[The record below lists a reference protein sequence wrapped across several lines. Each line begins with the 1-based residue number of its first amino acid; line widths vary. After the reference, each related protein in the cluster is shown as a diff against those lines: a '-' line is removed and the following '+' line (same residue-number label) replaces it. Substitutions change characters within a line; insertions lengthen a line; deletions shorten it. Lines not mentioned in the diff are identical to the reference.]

1 MELVKLFEEMIHN
14 TVNINKFMDIEF
26 GEVLEEKPLKIKI
39 NEIITLEEENL
50 ILTNAVRD
58 HSIDVTVNWE
68 TEDKN
73 IQGVDTHTHP
83 FIDTGALGITKSA
96 ETLPSTNINSTH
108 KHPIKG
114 KKKMIIHN
122 NLKKNEK
129 VLLIKAIGG
138 QKYVV
143 VDRLTDFK
151 NEGQWIE

>member
-26 GEVLEEKPLKIKI
+26 GEVVEEKPLKIKI
-39 NEIITLEEENL
+39 NEIITLEEDNL
-50 ILTNAVRD
+50 IFTNAVRD

-68 TEDKN
+68 TEIIN
-73 IQGVDTHTHP
+73 IPSTDSHTHP
-83 FIDTGALGITKSA
+83 ETEWGGGTTTPSGNIDTH
-96 ETLPSTNINSTH
+96 H

-114 KKKMIIHN
+114 KKKIIIHN

>member
-39 NEIITLEEENL
+39 NEIITLEEDNL

-68 TEDKN
+68 TEDKK
-73 IQGVDTHTHP
+73 VDLIDNHTHLWAGGA
-83 FIDTGALGITKSA
+83 FGATGPVNKS
-96 ETLPSTNINSTH
+96 SDINSTH
-108 KHPIKG
+108 KHDIKG
-114 KKKMIIHN
+114 KKKMIVHN

>member
-14 TVNINKFMDIEF
+14 TVNINKFMDIDF
-26 GEVLEEKPLKIKI
+26 GEVVEEKPLKIKI
-39 NEIITLEEENL
+39 NEIITLEEDNL

-58 HSIDVTVNWE
+58 HSIDITVQWE

-73 IQGVDTHTHP
+73 VDLIDNHTHLWAGGA
-83 FIDTGALGITKSA
+83 FGATGPVNKS
-96 ETLPSTNINSTH
+96 PDINSTH
-108 KHPIKG
+108 KHDIKG
-114 KKKMIIHN
+114 KKKMIVHN

>member
-26 GEVLEEKPLKIKI
+26 GEVVEEKPLKIKI
-39 NEIITLEEENL
+39 NEIITLEEDNL

-68 TEDKN
+68 TEDKK
-73 IQGVDTHTHP
+73 VDLIDNHTHLWAGG
-83 FIDTGALGITKSA
+83 FGSTGPVNKS
-96 ETLPSTNINSTH
+96 SDINSTH
-108 KHPIKG
+108 KHDIKG
-114 KKKMIIHN
+114 KKKMIVHN